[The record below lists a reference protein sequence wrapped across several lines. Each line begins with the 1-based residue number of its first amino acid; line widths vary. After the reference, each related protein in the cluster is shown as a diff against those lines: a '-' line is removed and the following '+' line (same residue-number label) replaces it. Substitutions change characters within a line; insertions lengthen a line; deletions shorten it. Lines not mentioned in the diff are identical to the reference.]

1 MTPLDIVTQVSFEPV
16 PTALIVI
23 TAVCYLLLVRRLGS
37 KGRAWPVTRTICW
50 MVGELVLAVG
60 LLSGLSAHDD
70 LFTVQAI
77 QLILISMV
85 APLFF
90 ALSAPV
96 TLALQVSSRRVQTVM
111 LKVLDSRALKAFG
124 HPITVWAVYGAA
136 MFTLYFTG
144 LYAESLENGTVHGLV
159 HLGLILAGCLFWWP
173 AIGLDP
179 LPVRLNYAAKMF
191 YLFVAMPF
199 YTVLGLELQSQTKSI
214 TPVTSLAEL
223 QAGAGLLWVAGEV
236 LGLFGVIVVFVQ
248 WLRHDERQAMGAD
261 RMNEAAAAAQLAHW
275 RATRE
280 AAARAASPR

>member
-1 MTPLDIVTQVSFEPV
+1 MDIVTQVRFEPV
-16 PTALIVI
+16 PTALIGI
-23 TAVCYLLLVRRLGS
+23 TAVCYLLLVRRLPS
-37 KGRAWPVTRTICW
+37 KGRDWPASRTICW
-50 MVGELVLAVG
+50 MAGELVLAIG
-60 LLSGLSAHDD
+60 LLSGMSAHDD
-70 LFTVQAI
+70 LFTVEAVQF
-77 QLILISMV
+77 ILISML
-85 APLFF
+85 APLLF

-96 TLALQVSSRRVQTVM
+96 TLVLQVCSRRVRTA
-111 LKVLDSRALKAFG
+111 VLRAFDSRVLKTVG
-124 HPITVWAVYGAA
+124 HPITVWALYGAA
-136 MFTLYFTG
+136 VFTLYFTS

-179 LPVRLNYAAKMF
+179 MPIKLNYPAKMF
-191 YLFVAMPF
+191 YLFLAMPF
-199 YTVLGLELQSQTKSI
+199 YTVVGLELQSQTKPI

-248 WLRHDERQAMGAD
+248 WLRNDERLAQRAD
-261 RMNEAAAAAQLAHW
+261 RVNEAAAAEQLAHW